1 MCRKTT
7 SERMTCTQTLRS
19 LCPALCWAPAL
30 HHLVGPELAWRRTA
44 LKTHHILSPYGP
56 GTSPYSSICTRSMDA
71 FQRSVPLQR
80 RPAITS
86 IEASVPDISD
96 DIIVKLACLWLFWC
110 LAGTDISFRNRKC
123 GCKSGLYS
131 CLQHCSSDGPE
142 GPTGFLERLC
152 FEMKKGYKETM
163 LQLVL
168 SPLHVFVSDNY
179 QVGVGGSDPF
189 HILSGA
195 GI

>member
-1 MCRKTT
+1 MW
-7 SERMTCTQTLRS
+7 LY
-19 LCPALCWAPAL
+19 
-30 HHLVGPELAWRRTA
+30 
-44 LKTHHILSPYGP
+44 ILFVLS
-56 GTSPYSSICTRSMDA
+56 
-71 FQRSVPLQR
+71 
-80 RPAITS
+80 
-86 IEASVPDISD
+86 
-96 DIIVKLACLWLFWC
+96 
-110 LAGTDISFRNRKC
+110 
-123 GCKSGLYS
+123 
-131 CLQHCSSDGPE
+131 LQHCSSDGPE

-179 QVGVGGSDPF
+179 QVGVGGGDLV